1 MEDIDK
7 PEQEEVVNKNPNLD
21 LADLIF
27 ALSLTEVD
35 RRDTLQKQILQII
48 TEKKMA
54 PLYESLIHQGLLL
67 DNSSLLSQLK
77 IQNEKDLA
85 DLKVRHDDAVENFGE
100 NEVREALLARSEY
113 LTSIGDKEKS
123 VSSFRETYEKTV
135 ALGQKLD
142 IIFSTIR
149 VGFFFRDFDLISRN
163 LDKAKTLIEEGGDW
177 DRRNRLKVYDG
188 LHKLMIREFKVAA
201 NLFLES
207 IATFTSYELFSFKR
221 FTFLTV
227 LMSVVSLDRVSLKT
241 KVINSPEILSVI
253 DEIPALGDFL
263 NCLYQCH
270 YSKFFSALA
279 TITDAAKDDRYLNSH
294 YAYFCREMRIV
305 AYTQILESYISVTLE
320 SMANA
325 FGVSVAFLDR
335 ELSRFISAGRLNC
348 KIDKVSN
355 IVETTRPDSKNAK
368 YLATIKQ
375 GDLLLNRIQKLS
387 RFINL

>member
-7 PEQEEVVNKNPNLD
+7 PEQEEVVIKNPNLD

-35 RRDTLQKQILQII
+35 LRDTLQKQILQII

-85 DLKVRHDDAVENFGE
+85 NLKARYDDAVENFGE

-149 VGFFFRDFDLISRN
+149 VGFFFRDFDLVSRN

-207 IATFTSYELFSFKR
+207 IATFTSYELF
-221 FTFLTV
+221 
-227 LMSVVSLDRVSLKT
+227 
-241 KVINSPEILSVI
+241 
-253 DEIPALGDFL
+253 
-263 NCLYQCH
+263 
-270 YSKFFSALA
+270 FF
-279 TITDAAKDDRYLNSH
+279 
-294 YAYFCREMRIV
+294 
-305 AYTQILESYISVTLE
+305 
-320 SMANA
+320 
-325 FGVSVAFLDR
+325 
-335 ELSRFISAGRLNC
+335 
-348 KIDKVSN
+348 
-355 IVETTRPDSKNAK
+355 
-368 YLATIKQ
+368 
-375 GDLLLNRIQKLS
+375 
-387 RFINL
+387 